1 MLVETASSDAAGLV
15 APMREVVRSFDPNL
29 PIFDAV
35 PFSAFYEQRAKS
47 LPLTITQMVAA
58 MGLLGLTL
66 AIIGL
71 YGLVA
76 YSVAQRTREIG
87 IRMAIGAARRDVLA
101 MVLRQGLTLAIVGI
115 AIGGVASAGLAR
127 VLSAGMAG
135 LGAPSTFTFVV
146 VPVLLVGLTLAASY
160 VPARRASMV
169 DPLRALRED

>member
-1 MLVETASSDAAGLV
+1 
-15 APMREVVRSFDPNL
+15 
-29 PIFDAV
+29 
-35 PFSAFYEQRAKS
+35 
-47 LPLTITQMVAA
+47 